1 MIVQWLAEQTGKSV
15 IKHPQ
20 VNCQITIVS
29 SKKTSKRDAI
39 NLVYRALSLEGFN
52 IIASSQSLLI
62 VPEGKEPKL
71 SPELLDASRSDIPIG
86 RQRLVKIVQLQ
97 HVQPAEMKEKLK
109 PVLSEKGVAEVNER
123 LKQIIIT
130 DFTENINIATEMI
143 KSLDNHQTGDLAV
156 RVIALK
162 HVAAQDL
169 VKEIGQLYK
178 SLSSKSGG
186 EIVEIS
192 ANERS
197 NSLIILSSDVSFKSI
212 ERVVQSLDT
221 EDATE
226 KVIQSFQ
233 LKNADAEDVAKQLKD
248 LLSDQDSSSRYP
260 YFFYSSSSDS
270 SRRSRKPT
278 VVADRRR
285 NTVIVQASP
294 GAMEGIKKMIAN
306 LDEAV
311 GGENLAPR
319 IYPLKFVSAVDIE
332 DVLNQ
337 LFLKK
342 DRPNVPYWYFDDF
355 PQETANRDV
364 GRL

>member
-20 VNCQITIVS
+20 ANCQITIVS

-143 KSLDNHQTGDLAV
+143 KSLDNHQTGDL
-156 RVIALK
+156 
-162 HVAAQDL
+162 
-169 VKEIGQLYK
+169 
-178 SLSSKSGG
+178 
-186 EIVEIS
+186 
-192 ANERS
+192 
-197 NSLIILSSDVSFKSI
+197 
-212 ERVVQSLDT
+212 
-221 EDATE
+221 
-226 KVIQSFQ
+226 
-233 LKNADAEDVAKQLKD
+233 
-248 LLSDQDSSSRYP
+248 
-260 YFFYSSSSDS
+260 
-270 SRRSRKPT
+270 
-278 VVADRRR
+278 
-285 NTVIVQASP
+285 
-294 GAMEGIKKMIAN
+294 
-306 LDEAV
+306 
-311 GGENLAPR
+311 
-319 IYPLKFVSAVDIE
+319 
-332 DVLNQ
+332 
-337 LFLKK
+337 
-342 DRPNVPYWYFDDF
+342 
-355 PQETANRDV
+355 
-364 GRL
+364 